1 MADLDVKYITL
12 MASMPAIKSPFI
24 ARQLPISHLG
34 LAARLRMLD
43 EDDTGLLQRLQSV
56 TEWERIDMGTDEA
69 AVLGAYDVLMN
80 ELKSESL
87 RRIVR
92 DRYELRTIVAAMR
105 RHRLGDAAPAPKAPW
120 GAGRYVDRIR
130 RNWARPHFGL
140 RRTLPWIAELKELFE
155 SNQTLELERL
165 MVRMNWQSLV
175 NEVHLHEF
183 DFDAVALY
191 VLRYNI
197 VARWLGYSAENARR
211 RFDLLV
217 ETGLGRYSVLA
228 KEAA

>member
-1 MADLDVKYITL
+1 MTDLDVKYITL

-34 LAARLRMLD
+34 LASRLRMLD
-43 EDDTGLLQRLQSV
+43 EDDAGLLQRIQSV

-69 AVLGAYDVLMN
+69 AVLGAHAALMD

-87 RRIVR
+87 RRVVS

-105 RHRLGDAAPAPKAPW
+105 RHRLGEPAPGQKAPW
-120 GAGRYVDRIR
+120 GAGRFVDRIR
-130 RNWARPHFGL
+130 RNWTHPHFGL
-140 RRTLPWIAELKELFE
+140 RRTLPWIAELRELYE
-155 SNQTLELERL
+155 SNQTLDLERL
-165 MVRMNWQSLV
+165 MVRINWKSLV
-175 NEVHLHEF
+175 NEARLHEF

-217 ETGLGRYSVLA
+217 ETGLGSYSALA